1 MKNIGKHI
9 GLVALFVASVL
20 LVNQGSLHQVIH
32 HGVLQTEEHEHG
44 DDNHHHELGCKGHDD
59 PDRSSFCMHESL
71 CEWCTIF
78 SSKTF
83 YTLVDW
89 ENASFQLSSQRLLSG
104 YLSPLLSYEID
115 QPATRGPPAIA

>member
-1 MKNIGKHI
+1 M
-9 GLVALFVASVL
+9 ALFVASVL
-20 LVNQGSLHQVIH
+20 LINQGSLHQVIH
-32 HGVLQTEEHEHG
+32 HGVLQTEAHEHG
-44 DDNHHHELGCKGHDD
+44 DEHHHSHELNCAGHTMADG
-59 PDRSSFCMHESL
+59 PSFCMHESL

-89 ENASFQLSSQRLLSG
+89 ENPSFQLPSQRLLSG

-115 QPATRGPPAIA
+115 QPATRGPPAIT